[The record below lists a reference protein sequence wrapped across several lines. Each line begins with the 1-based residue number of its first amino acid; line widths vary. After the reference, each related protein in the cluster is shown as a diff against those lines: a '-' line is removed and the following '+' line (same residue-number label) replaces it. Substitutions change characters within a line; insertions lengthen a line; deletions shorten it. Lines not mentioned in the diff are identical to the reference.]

1 MSIFLLLHILLLI
14 MSIMYK
20 ITRYII
26 LNINEFPKY
35 IYSIEEL
42 SVVFDY
48 LEPLVAMIRNF

>member
-20 ITRYII
+20 LTRYII

-42 SVVFDY
+42 GFFFYY